1 MCIKNRG
8 VEMTGE
14 TLKLFAVAC
23 MLIDHVAWA
32 LVPVDSPVGIVMHI
46 IGRVTMPIMAFMV
59 AEGYIHTHDFK
70 RYAGRLLI
78 FAFVSDIPFMVF
90 ERSTAGHNVMFT
102 LFFGLMAIWFVDHAD
117 RGYKAVFGAFLMVGA
132 ALYLRLDW
140 SFIGVL
146 LCLLFWAFR
155 KNFLAA
161 SLSVVALSLMTVM
174 VYGQWWQL
182 GMILSLPLLR
192 LYDGQR
198 GRGSKWGFYAFY
210 PGQFIALSILRAVV

>member
-1 MCIKNRG
+1 
-8 VEMTGE
+8 MTGE
-14 TLKLFAVAC
+14 TLKLFAVVC

-32 LVPVDSPVGIVMHI
+32 WVPVDSPAGIVMHI

-59 AEGYIHTHDFK
+59 AEGYVHTHNFK

-78 FAFVSDIPFMVF
+78 FAFVSDIPFMFF

-102 LFFGLMAIWFVDHAD
+102 LFLGLIAIWIADHAN
-117 RGYKAVFGAFLMVGA
+117 RSYKTVFGVILLIFVAMTF
-132 ALYLRLDW
+132 RLDW

-146 LCLLFWAFR
+146 LCLVCWQFR
-155 KNFLAA
+155 RNFLA
-161 SLSVVALSLMTVM
+161 VALSVDILAILTVL

-182 GMILSLPLLR
+182 GMLLSLPLLR

-198 GRGSKWGFYAFY
+198 GRGSKWGFYVFY
-210 PGQFIALSILRAVV
+210 PGQFVALAILRAVI

>member
-1 MCIKNRG
+1 
-8 VEMTGE
+8 
-14 TLKLFAVAC
+14 

-32 LVPVDSPVGIVMHI
+32 WVPVDSPAGIVMHI

-90 ERSTAGHNVMFT
+90 ERSVVGHNVMFT
-102 LFFGLMAIWFVDHAD
+102 LFLGLMAIWFADHIKWGFMIFCSVYSMA
-117 RGYKAVFGAFLMVGA
+117 MA
-132 ALYLRLDW
+132 ALILRLDW

-146 LCLLFWAFR
+146 LCVLFWKFR
-155 KNFLAA
+155 GNFLAVSISA
-161 SLSVVALSLMTVM
+161 VALSIMTVI
-174 VYGQWWQL
+174 VYGQWWQF
-182 GMILSLPLLR
+182 GMLLSLPLFR

-210 PGQFIALSILRAVV
+210 PGHLAALAILRAVV